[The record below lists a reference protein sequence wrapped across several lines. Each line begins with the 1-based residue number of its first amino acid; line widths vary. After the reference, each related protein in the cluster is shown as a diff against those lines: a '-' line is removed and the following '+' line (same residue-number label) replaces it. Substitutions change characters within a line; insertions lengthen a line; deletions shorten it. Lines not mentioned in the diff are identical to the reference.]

1 MRTMIPILRRVPMP
15 TNSDYRI
22 ECQCAVRIL
31 ALYRSVYLLVVV
43 LVIACGEVQCGA
55 PTPAVSRHTTPPPG
69 LRAGLRAPW
78 ASCAVT
84 LAVAA

>member
-15 TNSDYRI
+15 TNSDYSI
-22 ECQCAVRIL
+22 ECQYAFYSIPLSIPTSSNRM
-31 ALYRSVYLLVVV
+31 RRGSMR
-43 LVIACGEVQCGA
+43 GA
-55 PTPAVSRHTTPPPG
+55 HPGLKTSQHTTPPPA
-69 LRAGLRAPW
+69 LRAGLRVPW